1 MRSAILLT
9 DECTQEFWAHLAGAG
24 RVVPRRQV
32 QSIEGLS
39 LERMKAMAIL
49 KGPTLETLHQLEE
62 APNSLTDLEYD
73 VNHVRRR
80 LVSLSAGQGQVRFV
94 TQPKPT
100 TTLSL

>member
-1 MRSAILLT
+1 MDQRGEDLVRSAILLT

-49 KGPTLETLHQLEE
+49 KGPTLETLHQE
-62 APNSLTDLEYD
+62 APIQPD
-73 VNHVRRR
+73 R
-80 LVSLSAGQGQVRFV
+80 LGV
-94 TQPKPT
+94 
-100 TTLSL
+100 